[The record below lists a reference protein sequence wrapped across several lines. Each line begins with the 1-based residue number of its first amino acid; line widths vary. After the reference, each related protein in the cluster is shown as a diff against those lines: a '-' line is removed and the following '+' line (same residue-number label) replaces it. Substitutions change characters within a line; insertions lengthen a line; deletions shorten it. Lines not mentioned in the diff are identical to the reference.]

1 VLVVWVAL
9 VAVFGSFA
17 GRLTDVEENDPVSF
31 LPGSAES
38 VKALE
43 AVDRFPSGDRAQA
56 VIVYHRDGGLTA
68 RDRATI
74 ARDRASLNQDPPPA
88 TATIPPPIPSR
99 DGQAALLIAS
109 IDTSDRVDEDLL
121 IDATD
126 QLRERVGED
135 APDGLVVKVSG
146 PAGFSTDAVK
156 VFEQINGTLLLATA
170 TLVFVL
176 LILIYRSPIFWAIP
190 LIAVL
195 FAEVLSRGIGYWLAK
210 AGVTINGQTSGVL
223 SVLVF
228 GVGTDYALLLV
239 ARYRE
244 ELRRHEDKHEAVRIA
259 LCRAG
264 PAVFASGLTV
274 IAALL
279 CLSLAEVNG
288 TAGLGPVGAFG
299 VALAMLAMLTLLPA
313 LLAIAGRRAFWPFV
327 PHYGDTGTDETH
339 GLWRRLGERIRP
351 RPRRVWV
358 GTTVALLVLCLGLTQ
373 MNSDLTSG
381 NAFRGDVESVEG
393 QELIAQSFPAGANAP
408 TNVIVPPGGGAAG
421 GGPAGGAARVAAV
434 RRAAAG
440 VEGVAAVIPVER
452 DPQQGT
458 RLQVTLAAEPY
469 SERAFDVI
477 EPLRD
482 AVKAAGGDD
491 VLVGGPTAEER
502 DLRVS
507 TARDNRVIVPIVLVV
522 VFLIL
527 AAVLRAV
534 LLPLILMATVI
545 LSYAAALGIGAF
557 FFMEVFGF
565 DGIDPAL
572 PLFAFIFLVALGVD
586 YNIFLMARVRE
597 EAHAHGTR
605 LGVVRGLAVTG
616 AVITSAGIVLA
627 GTFSTLAVLPLVVLT
642 EIGFTIAI
650 GVLLDTFVVRSILVP
665 ALALD
670 VGDRIWWPS
679 ALGHRAARPDDERE
693 EDEEA
698 AEPAPA
704 AGGSAPPSD
713 PV

>member
-1 VLVVWVAL
+1 VWVAL
-9 VAVFGSFA
+9 VALLGSYA

-68 RDRATI
+68 QDRATI
-74 ARDRASLNQDPPPA
+74 ARDRASLNADPPPA
-88 TATIPPPIPSR
+88 TAKIPPPIPSR

-109 IDTSDRVDEDLL
+109 IDTSDRVDEDFL

-126 QLRERVGED
+126 ELRERAGED
-135 APDGLVVKVSG
+135 APEGLVVKVSG

-190 LIAVL
+190 LITVL
-195 FAEVLSRGIGYWLAK
+195 FAEVLSRGVGYWLAK

-259 LCRAG
+259 LRRAG

-288 TAGLGPVGAFG
+288 TAGLGPVGAIG

-313 LLAIAGRRAFWPFV
+313 LLAITGRRAFWPFV
-327 PHYGDTGTDETH
+327 PHFGASGTDETH

-351 RPRRVWV
+351 RPRRVWI
-358 GTTVALLVLCLGLTQ
+358 GTTIALLVLCLGLTQ

-408 TNVIVPPGGGAAG
+408 TNVVVPAGGEGGGEG
-421 GGPAGGAARVAAV
+421 GGQLAGAARVAAV

-440 VEGVAAVIPVER
+440 VEGVAAVQPVER
-452 DPQQGT
+452 DPQEGT
-458 RLQVTLAAEPY
+458 LLQVTLAAEPY
-469 SERAFDVI
+469 SEQAFDAI
-477 EPLRD
+477 APLRD

-502 DLRVS
+502 DLRIS
-507 TARDNRVIVPIVLVV
+507 TARDNRLIVPIVLVV

-534 LLPLILMATVI
+534 LLPLILMGTVI
-545 LSYAAALGIGAF
+545 VSYAAALGIGAF
-557 FFMEVFGF
+557 FFMQVFGF
-565 DGIDPAL
+565 EGIDPSL

-679 ALGHRAARPDDERE
+679 ALAHRAARPDDERE
-693 EDEEA
+693 EEEA

-713 PV
+713 PA

>member
-1 VLVVWVAL
+1 MWIAL
-9 VAVFGSFA
+9 VAVLGSSA

-38 VKALE
+38 VAALE
-43 AVDRFPSGDRAQA
+43 AVQRFPSGDRTPA
-56 VIVYHRDGGLTA
+56 VIVYHRDGGLTVE
-68 RDRATI
+68 DRATI
-74 ARDRASLNQDPPPA
+74 ARDRLSLNARPPRGV
-88 TATIPPPIPSR
+88 PPIARPVLSR
-99 DGQAALLIAS
+99 DGEAALLVVP
-109 IDTSDRVDEDLL
+109 IDTSGPTSDHTMLDAVD
-121 IDATD
+121 A
-126 QLRERVGED
+126 LRAMADE
-135 APDGLVVKVSG
+135 APDGLEVKVTG
-146 PAGFSTDAVK
+146 PAGFSADAVN

-170 TLVFVL
+170 TLVFIL
-176 LILIYRSPIFWAIP
+176 LILIYRSPVFWAIP
-190 LIAVL
+190 LITVL
-195 FAEVLSRGIGYWLAK
+195 FAEVLSRGVGYWLAK

-259 LCRAG
+259 LRRAG

-288 TAGLGPVGAFG
+288 TAGLGPVGAIG
-299 VALAMLAMLTLLPA
+299 VGLAMLAMLTLLPA
-313 LLAIAGRRAFWPFV
+313 LLAITGRRAFWPFV
-327 PHYGDTGTDETH
+327 PRYGDSGTDETH
-339 GLWRRLGERIRP
+339 GVWRRLGERIRP

-408 TNVIVPPGGGAAG
+408 TSVIVPPDGAGGAGA
-421 GGPAGGAARVAAV
+421 ADAAARVAAV
-434 RRAAAG
+434 RRAAEG
-440 VEGVAAVIPVER
+440 VDGVAAVQPIEQ
-452 DPQQGT
+452 DPQEGT
-458 RLQVTLAAEPY
+458 LLQVTLAAKPY
-469 SERAFDVI
+469 SERAFDAI
-477 EPLRD
+477 APLRD

-534 LLPLILMATVI
+534 LLPLILMGTVI
-545 LSYAAALGIGAF
+545 VSYGAALGIGAF
-557 FFMEVFGF
+557 FFMQVFGF
-565 DGIDPAL
+565 EGIDPSL

-670 VGDRIWWPS
+670 LGDRIWWPS
-679 ALGHRAARPDDERE
+679 SLAHRAARADDE
-693 EDEEA
+693 DER
-698 AEPAPA
+698 PA
-704 AGGSAPPSD
+704 
-713 PV
+713 